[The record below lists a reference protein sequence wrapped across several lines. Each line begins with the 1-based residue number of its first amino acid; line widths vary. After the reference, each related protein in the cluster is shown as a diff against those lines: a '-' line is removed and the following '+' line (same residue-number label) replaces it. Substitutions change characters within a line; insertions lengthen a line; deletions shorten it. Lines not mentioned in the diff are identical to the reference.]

1 MGCGLTQAGYDG
13 TGARKK
19 RRAIVQSE
27 EETVQII
34 EDKVYAFSKD
44 NPPCYTAQPGE
55 VLQFN
60 TLDCFSGRLT
70 DETVTMKDMDF
81 SYNITNPAAG
91 PVYVEGAE
99 VGDVLVVDIYDI
111 QVADEGTITPT
122 DDHCGPLFKGTD
134 YRTKKIKIEG
144 GMADFNGVRF
154 PINPMI
160 GVIGTAPAKG
170 APADGFVGNYGG
182 NMDNKLI
189 TKGTRLYFPVRVPG
203 ALLQMGDVHATMGD
217 AELCG
222 TGIEIAAQI
231 TVRVN
236 VLKNFELH
244 WPVLETFGPAGKW
257 YVNASA
263 QEYNEAL
270 ICASKEMQRLLMN
283 ITGWDAVETYMYMS
297 VQSDVEISQG
307 CKPCEVQLSLRIGTP
322 KLTEFPPLVG
332 RSPARAAAA
341 PRCRHRRHRS
351 AREAAWEGG
360 FFFLVS
366 APSPLAEYGPLT
378 LHNAVQNGKL
388 WPRKSAGKGNRPT
401 RVGRDHGP
409 HDSRGEDL
417 EGIERRRLCHNPS
430 KSRLSASARTSR
442 RSATSR
448 S

>member
-1 MGCGLTQAGYDG
+1 MR
-13 TGARKK
+13 RKD
-19 RRAIVQSE
+19 REQSE
-27 EETVQII
+27 E
-34 EDKVYAFSKD
+34 F
-44 NPPCYTAQPGE
+44 GW
-55 VLQFN
+55 
-60 TLDCFSGRLT
+60 
-70 DETVTMKDMDF
+70 
-81 SYNITNPAAG
+81 
-91 PVYVEGAE
+91 
-99 VGDVLVVDIYDI
+99 DVLETCPYAVLSTTDDAGLPYSIPVSAAVAGGAIYFHSAKHGTKSKLLRAHPAVCLVGVRDVVPLPEAYSTEYASAI
-111 QVADEGTITPT
+111 VRGTIAT
-122 DDHCGPLFKGTD
+122 DDHCGPLFEGTD

-160 GVIGTAPAKG
+160 GVIGTAPAEG

-332 RSPARAAAA
+332 
-341 PRCRHRRHRS
+341 
-351 AREAAWEGG
+351 
-360 FFFLVS
+360 
-366 APSPLAEYGPLT
+366 
-378 LHNAVQNGKL
+378 
-388 WPRKSAGKGNRPT
+388 
-401 RVGRDHGP
+401 
-409 HDSRGEDL
+409 
-417 EGIERRRLCHNPS
+417 
-430 KSRLSASARTSR
+430 
-442 RSATSR
+442 
-448 S
+448 

>member
-1 MGCGLTQAGYDG
+1 M
-13 TGARKK
+13 
-19 RRAIVQSE
+19 
-27 EETVQII
+27 
-34 EDKVYAFSKD
+34 
-44 NPPCYTAQPGE
+44 
-55 VLQFN
+55 
-60 TLDCFSGRLT
+60 
-70 DETVTMKDMDF
+70 
-81 SYNITNPAAG
+81 
-91 PVYVEGAE
+91 
-99 VGDVLVVDIYDI
+99 
-111 QVADEGTITPT
+111 ADEGTIAT
-122 DDHCGPLFKGTD
+122 DDHCGPLFEGTD

-160 GVIGTAPAKG
+160 GVIGTAPAEG

-236 VLKNFELH
+236 VLKNFELN
-244 WPVLETFGPAGKW
+244 WPILETFGPAGKW

-270 ICASKEMQRLLMN
+270 VCASKEMQRLLMN

-332 RSPARAAAA
+332 
-341 PRCRHRRHRS
+341 
-351 AREAAWEGG
+351 
-360 FFFLVS
+360 
-366 APSPLAEYGPLT
+366 
-378 LHNAVQNGKL
+378 
-388 WPRKSAGKGNRPT
+388 
-401 RVGRDHGP
+401 
-409 HDSRGEDL
+409 
-417 EGIERRRLCHNPS
+417 
-430 KSRLSASARTSR
+430 
-442 RSATSR
+442 
-448 S
+448 